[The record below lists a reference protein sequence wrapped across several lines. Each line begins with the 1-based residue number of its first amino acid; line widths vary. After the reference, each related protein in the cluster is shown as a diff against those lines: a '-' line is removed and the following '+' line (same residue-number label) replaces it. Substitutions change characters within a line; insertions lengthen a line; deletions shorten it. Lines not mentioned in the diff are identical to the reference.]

1 MIEELEVTELRDKS
15 PSQLPLVCSLSSIIL
30 AFILEKLPPIE
41 LRSNFVSSVYIY
53 IYIYITLRSGSEI
66 WNIVAITGDPSLVP
80 SSSGTDTHPVLQL
93 KGSEAFFL
101 TCDKH
106 EYMQAKHS

>member
-53 IYIYITLRSGSEI
+53 IYIYTPRDIYIYHLEKTERWLRDLEHCCYHRGPKFGS
-66 WNIVAITGDPSLVP
+66 
-80 SSSGTDTHPVLQL
+80 
-93 KGSEAFFL
+93 
-101 TCDKH
+101 
-106 EYMQAKHS
+106 